1 MTNKILNNVDHK
13 DLKIDIQPSERY
25 GDSVNRVAVV
35 ATEYSDLHKQ
45 FPILI
50 HKNTETG
57 ELASHAILGL
67 EKDENLFIEND
78 EWQVQHLP
86 AMLARGPF
94 SIGYQK
100 KEENGEEI
108 TDTLIMVDEEHPRCS
123 NEEGEPVF
131 LEFGGE
137 SPYLEYM
144 KKVLKTLETGIRVDK
159 MFFGLLEEM
168 DLLEP
173 VSIELTLTSEKKI
186 NFNGYY
192 TINQTNLSQ
201 LDGDQLTRLNQA
213 NILGLI
219 FFLISS
225 VDNFEKMIEMKNAKD
240 QAEN

>member
-1 MTNKILNNVDHK
+1 
-13 DLKIDIQPSERY
+13 
-25 GDSVNRVAVV
+25 
-35 ATEYSDLHKQ
+35 
-45 FPILI
+45 
-50 HKNTETG
+50 
-57 ELASHAILGL
+57 
-67 EKDENLFIEND
+67 
-78 EWQVQHLP
+78 
-86 AMLARGPF
+86 
-94 SIGYQK
+94 
-100 KEENGEEI
+100 
-108 TDTLIMVDEEHPRCS
+108 
-123 NEEGEPVF
+123 
-131 LEFGGE
+131 
-137 SPYLEYM
+137 M

-159 MFFGLLEEM
+159 IFFGLLEEM